1 MSRQLEFRLD
11 PGAVRPLVLHFR
23 SLVDLLQDDLVA
35 ENEPPTSDQVMSEV
49 WVEDLLESQ
58 RKDIASL
65 NELFDDKFLDT
76 GIATVNEE
84 DLDLVLRGCAAL
96 RLVLRG
102 STLFRFEDECLES
115 GEVEVGKITAEEE
128 IGYGVDMLLA
138 RLQEL
143 IISQLDP

>member
-11 PGAVRPLVLHFR
+11 PEAVRPLVLHFR
-23 SLVDLLQDDLVA
+23 SLVDSLKDDLVA

-76 GIATVNEE
+76 GRATVNEE
-84 DLDLVLRGCAAL
+84 DVDLVLRGCAAL
-96 RLVLRG
+96 RLVLRD
-102 STLFRFEDECLES
+102 STLSRFEDERLER

-128 IGYGVDMLLA
+128 IGYSVYILLA
-138 RLQEL
+138 SLQEL

>member
-11 PGAVRPLVLHFR
+11 PEAVRPLVLHFR
-23 SLVDLLQDDLVA
+23 SLVDSLKDDLVA

-76 GIATVNEE
+76 GRATVNEE
-84 DLDLVLRGCAAL
+84 DVDLVLRGCAAL
-96 RLVLRG
+96 RLVLRD
-102 STLFRFEDECLES
+102 STLSRFEDERLER

-128 IGYGVDMLLA
+128 IGYGVYILLA
-138 RLQEL
+138 SLQEL

>member
-11 PGAVRPLVLHFR
+11 PEAVRPLVLHFR
-23 SLVDLLQDDLVA
+23 SLVDSLKDDLVA

-76 GIATVNEE
+76 GRATVNEE
-84 DLDLVLRGCAAL
+84 DVDLVLRGCAAL

-102 STLFRFEDECLES
+102 LTLSRFEDERLER

-128 IGYGVDMLLA
+128 IGYGVYILLA
-138 RLQEL
+138 SLQEL

>member
-11 PGAVRPLVLHFR
+11 PEAVRPLVLHFR
-23 SLVDLLQDDLVA
+23 SLVDSLKDDLVA

-76 GIATVNEE
+76 GRATVNEE
-84 DLDLVLRGCAAL
+84 DVDLVLRGCAAL
-96 RLVLRG
+96 RLVLRD
-102 STLFRFEDECLES
+102 STLSRFEDERLER

-128 IGYGVDMLLA
+128 IGYGFYILLA
-138 RLQEL
+138 SLQEL